1 MWLPGKLVSRM
12 SQVFRRPNPEKNK
25 KKNSK
30 ALDNGDASFASSSSD
45 ARSPGEGSLKK
56 GSKERFRPPLVEG
69 RAICD
74 NNVLEYT
81 AFPIRQLQQKKDV
94 SEKASSA
101 NGSEDENLNERL
113 KAEEKADDDK
123 MGSPQIDRSPPAAAA
138 TALLAAG
145 GGGGS
150 GGAGSNNNSN
160 TSSTSGRLQQ
170 PQQQQQPQEQVS
182 PSTTNT
188 NSENSRN
195 QEEPEGE
202 KLMNAFP
209 QSDKPC
215 SVFFM
220 RKARVFALFSILSI
234 TRFFSSPRRK
244 PENYGLR
251 SASVRPSYTSGEERD
266 RCQIR
271 RRRCCLSKKKSATA
285 FQRSI
290 SPFPSRAL
298 QSSQFLFCEKSMRFF
313 HSTSLWTK
321 NKSSFRLFPGS
332 IDLTPSSE
340 GSAPAYLRWAESIH
354 TLLEDGDGVRLFK
367 EYLAECSLVHYID
380 FWLICNGIKALS
392 ADKLAKAVNHIMK
405 T

>member
-215 SVFFM
+215 SVFYAEGACF
-220 RKARVFALFSILSI
+220 RVVFHSINHEI
-234 TRFFSSPRRK
+234 FFFSTSETGELWPPLCVCPSVLYLRGREGSVSDSPQTLL
-244 PENYGLR
+244 P
-251 SASVRPSYTSGEERD
+251 V
-266 RCQIR
+266 
-271 RRRCCLSKKKSATA
+271 KKKIGNSFPTLD
-285 FQRSI
+285 F
-290 SPFPSRAL
+290 PFPFPCVAVVAVS
-298 QSSQFLFCEKSMRFF
+298 FLRKEHEVLPLYF
-313 HSTSLWTK
+313 
-321 NKSSFRLFPGS
+321 
-332 IDLTPSSE
+332 
-340 GSAPAYLRWAESIH
+340 
-354 TLLEDGDGVRLFK
+354 TLD
-367 EYLAECSLVHYID
+367 
-380 FWLICNGIKALS
+380 
-392 ADKLAKAVNHIMK
+392 
-405 T
+405 

>member
-12 SQVFRRPNPEKNK
+12 SQVFRRPSPEKNK

-30 ALDNGDASFASSSSD
+30 AVDNGDASFASSSFSSD
-45 ARSPGEGSLKK
+45 ARCPGEGSLKK

-81 AFPIRQLQQKKDV
+81 AFPIQQQQQQQEKDV
-94 SEKASSA
+94 PEKASPA
-101 NGSEDENLNERL
+101 NGNEDENLNERL
-113 KAEEKADDDK
+113 KADDK

-209 QSDKPC
+209 Q
-215 SVFFM
+215 
-220 RKARVFALFSILSI
+220 
-234 TRFFSSPRRK
+234 
-244 PENYGLR
+244 
-251 SASVRPSYTSGEERD
+251 
-266 RCQIR
+266 
-271 RRRCCLSKKKSATA
+271 
-285 FQRSI
+285 
-290 SPFPSRAL
+290 
-298 QSSQFLFCEKSMRFF
+298 
-313 HSTSLWTK
+313 
-321 NKSSFRLFPGS
+321 
-332 IDLTPSSE
+332 
-340 GSAPAYLRWAESIH
+340 
-354 TLLEDGDGVRLFK
+354 
-367 EYLAECSLVHYID
+367 
-380 FWLICNGIKALS
+380 
-392 ADKLAKAVNHIMK
+392 
-405 T
+405 

>member
-12 SQVFRRPNPEKNK
+12 SQVFRRPSPEKNK

-30 ALDNGDASFASSSSD
+30 ALDNGDASFASSSSSD

-56 GSKERFRPPLVEG
+56 GTKERFRPPLVEG

-81 AFPIRQLQQKKDV
+81 AFPIQQQQQQQEKDV
-94 SEKASSA
+94 PEKASPA
-101 NGSEDENLNERL
+101 NGNEDENLNERL
-113 KAEEKADDDK
+113 KAEEKAADEK

-215 SVFFM
+215 SVFYAEGACF
-220 RKARVFALFSILSI
+220 RVVFHSINHEIFFLLHVGNRRIMASALRL
-234 TRFFSSPRRK
+234 
-244 PENYGLR
+244 
-251 SASVRPSYTSGEERD
+251 SVRLIPQGKRGIGVRFAAD
-266 RCQIR
+266 AAACQ
-271 RRRCCLSKKKSATA
+271 KKIGNSFPTLD
-285 FQRSI
+285 F
-290 SPFPSRAL
+290 PFPFPCVAVVAVS
-298 QSSQFLFCEKSMRFF
+298 FLRKEHEVLPLYF
-313 HSTSLWTK
+313 
-321 NKSSFRLFPGS
+321 
-332 IDLTPSSE
+332 
-340 GSAPAYLRWAESIH
+340 
-354 TLLEDGDGVRLFK
+354 TLD
-367 EYLAECSLVHYID
+367 
-380 FWLICNGIKALS
+380 
-392 ADKLAKAVNHIMK
+392 
-405 T
+405 